1 MAPREKSHIPSCVS
15 IGSLTPL
22 RQFKKF
28 PDIPVCTR
36 EEHQGSRPYS
46 RRPSSPSSSR
56 KEGLFPCFVGEGIPA
71 FPLHLKRKLSPLDYR
86 EELQGSCHHF
96 KRPPMSQFVPD
107 TPDSPAMTRRSPRG
121 PTQNTMAGVT
131 ALWHLERKPPIPSD
145 NLTGSLTL
153 LFQLV
158 RRADLHGSTRDEA

>member
-1 MAPREKSHIPSCVS
+1 MREIPR
-15 IGSLTPL
+15 SLLSPESVLDTSDAAQEVPRHPCL
-22 RQFKKF
+22 
-28 PDIPVCTR
+28 
-36 EEHQGSRPYS
+36 YS
-46 RRPSSPSSSR
+46 RGTPRVPPQLKKNPGSPSSSR
-56 KEGLFPCFVGEGIPA
+56 EEGLFPCFIMEGIPA
-71 FPLHLKRKLSPLDYR
+71 FPLHKRKPSPLDSR
-86 EELQGSCHHF
+86 EELQGSYHHF